1 VITIDRS
8 HLDRAASALVITP
21 RQAQALWDFLG
32 REAPAALA
40 ASSTDG
46 AAGQP
51 QFPLQFQQQGPR
63 FTFTNV
69 LYYLGGMMA
78 IGAMS
83 TFMTLGWASFGS
95 WGVFFIALLYAGI
108 SLWLARWFEGRSL
121 EIPMGLMAA
130 LVVVLVPLATWALQ
144 HALGFWPDG
153 GRGATSYRA
162 YHYVIDWRWITLE
175 FATLFA
181 GVAMLYRWKAPFLL
195 MPVAVTLWYMTM
207 DLAMLILPENA
218 RGWDEAAWTFR
229 KWFSVASGL
238 IIVLVGFSV
247 DLRSRLTR
255 DYAFW
260 LYLFGLLAFWCGLT
274 SLGDNKLAGK
284 LIYLAINLGLVFI
297 GAVLVRR
304 AFTVF
309 GAIGIAIV
317 LGDISWRFFK
327 NSWFFPIALTAIGL
341 AVIFAGVWWSRN
353 EARLTDRLQGWL
365 PQDLRELLS
374 VRRAT
379 VAS

>member
-1 VITIDRS
+1 
-8 HLDRAASALVITP
+8 
-21 RQAQALWDFLG
+21 
-32 REAPAALA
+32 
-40 ASSTDG
+40 
-46 AAGQP
+46 
-51 QFPLQFQQQGPR
+51 
-63 FTFTNV
+63 
-69 LYYLGGMMA
+69 
-78 IGAMS
+78 
-83 TFMTLGWASFGS
+83 
-95 WGVFFIALLYAGI
+95 
-108 SLWLARWFEGRSL
+108 
-121 EIPMGLMAA
+121 
-130 LVVVLVPLATWALQ
+130 
-144 HALGFWPDG
+144 
-153 GRGATSYRA
+153 
-162 YHYVIDWRWITLE
+162 
-175 FATLFA
+175 
-181 GVAMLYRWKAPFLL
+181 
-195 MPVAVTLWYMTM
+195 
-207 DLAMLILPENA
+207 MLILPENA

-238 IIVLVGFSV
+238 VIVLIAFWV
-247 DLRSRLTR
+247 DLRSRFTR

-284 LIYLAINLGLVFI
+284 LIYLAINLGLVFV

-327 NSWFFPIALTAIGL
+327 NSWLFPIALTAIGL

-353 EARLTDRLQGWL
+353 EARLTGRLQGWL

-379 VAS
+379 VT

>member
-1 VITIDRS
+1 MITIDRN
-8 HLDRAASALVITP
+8 HLDRAAQALVITP
-21 RQAQALWDFLG
+21 NQANALWDYLA
-32 REAPAALA
+32 REAPAA
-40 ASSTDG
+40 
-46 AAGQP
+46 AAGVP
-51 QFPLQFQQQGPR
+51 RPGQQQGPR

-69 LYYLGGMMA
+69 LYYLGGMLA

-83 TFMTLGWASFGS
+83 IFMTLGWASFGS
-95 WGVFFIALLYAGI
+95 WGIFFIALLYIGI
-108 SLWLARWFEGRSL
+108 ALWLARWFERRTL

-130 LVVVLVPLATWALQ
+130 LVVVLVPLAVWAVQ
-144 HALGFWPDG
+144 NALGFWPEG
-153 GRGATSYRA
+153 GRGTSSYRG
-162 YHYVIDWRWITLE
+162 YHYIIDWRWITLE
-175 FATLFA
+175 LATLVA
-181 GVAMLYRWKAPFLL
+181 GVVMLYRWKAPFLL

-207 DLAMLILPENA
+207 DLAMLILPETE
-218 RGWDEAAWTFR
+218 RGWSEAAWTFR

-238 IIVLVGFSV
+238 IIVLIGFWV
-247 DLRSRLTR
+247 DLRSRFTR

-284 LIYLAINLGLVFI
+284 LVYLAINLGLVFV

-309 GAIGIAIV
+309 GAIGIALV

-353 EARLTDRLQGWL
+353 EARLTERLQSWL
-365 PQDLRELLS
+365 PQDLRELLAA
-374 VRRAT
+374 RRAT
-379 VAS
+379 VS